1 MEWKEEGD
9 NSSSHSSMDVVT
21 KRMTVKWHAP
31 AILTKNYS
39 TTHVHVHK
47 NCGYV
52 RVQITIHS
60 LYSVCMYAQQGT
72 LHWPQWMHMAIA
84 GHYHYHDV
92 LPRTRGGACT

>member
-31 AILTKNYS
+31 AILTENYS

-47 NCGYV
+47 YCGCDKGSNNNSLIVQCVHVCTARDTSPTTMDAHGNC
-52 RVQITIHS
+52 RTLS
-60 LYSVCMYAQQGT
+60 L
-72 LHWPQWMHMAIA
+72 P
-84 GHYHYHDV
+84 
-92 LPRTRGGACT
+92 